1 MADPNQYKY
10 TAMSN
15 LVLRADK
22 SLMDRVRRTDDATGD
37 PESLAGKVNLKEMG
51 SRVARDIAPKDKL
64 KKKQDKADKGKKKT
78 AKELDDEDMTA
89 GARKRRREAQ
99 SHGGVST
106 ILTSTNDISNLI
118 YHPRTAATQ
127 ATYSLILTLVH
138 GLLGDVPHSMT
149 RSAADYVLQILK
161 DTESGKK
168 DFDKKKEIEELLGES
183 IDSKKYN
190 ELVNLSKKITDY
202 DAEDDEEMGDKKGD
216 GEAAE
221 EELDDRAGVA
231 VVFDEDDEDEDDVG
245 EYEVKEGD
253 ESDEEEED
261 ADMEGDGEKL
271 EGAEEKEDE
280 DEEGDEMVID
290 AAAQKKVDDDKDIVA
305 AHSIDAFW
313 LQRQISNIFKDAHT
327 TSIKTGQAF
336 DILAADED
344 DKPLRQKENELIEL
358 FDYDHFDLV
367 KVLMKNMAK
376 IVWCTRL
383 AKAGEG
389 DDKKAVEK
397 EMVQAGA
404 GNILDELR
412 GRDRGGESKKVADQ
426 DAMDVDVPAKREEG
440 RGHGNLLHTGLQP
453 RRIIDIENLIFEQ
466 GSHLMTNP
474 NVKLPQGSFKRTM
487 KGYEEIHVPA
497 PKRKHDPNE
506 PKLMAVSE
514 MPEWARVP
522 FTASKSTNLNRIQT
536 RCYPTAFEDDGN
548 MLICAPTGSGKTNVA
563 MLTIL
568 REIGKYRDE
577 LTGEVNLDAFKIVYI
592 APLKALV
599 QEQVG
604 NFGARLKPYGIKVS
618 ELTGDRQLTKQQ
630 IMETQIIVTTPEK
643 WDVITRKATDL
654 SYTNLVRLII
664 IDEIHLLH
672 DDRGPVL
679 ESIVSRTIRRTEQ
692 TLDPVRLVGL
702 SATLPNYRDVASFL
716 RVDIK
721 KGLFYFDATYRPCPL
736 KQEFIGVTD
745 KKPIKQLQAMNDV
758 AYTKVIEQAGD
769 NQMLIFVH
777 SRKDTAK
784 TAKYIRD
791 KALELETI
799 SNILKSDAATR
810 EILRTEAEN
819 VSDANLKD
827 LLPYGFAI
835 HHAGMN
841 RADRTTV
848 EDLFSEKA
856 VQVLV
861 CTATLAWGVNLP
873 AHTVIIKG
881 TQIYSPEKGAW
892 VELSPQDVLQ
902 MLGRAG
908 RPQYDTY
915 GEGIIITTQSEMQ
928 YYLSLLNQQ
937 LPIESQFM
945 RKLADNLNAEIV
957 LGTVRT
963 RDEGVEWLGYTYL
976 YVRMLRSP
984 GLYSVGADYADDEA
998 LEQKRVDLV
1007 HSAATILEKCK
1018 LVKYDKKSGRLQGTE
1033 LGRIASH
1040 YYISHDSMLTYSHHL
1055 QPALSPIELFRVF
1068 ALSEE
1073 FKYIP
1078 VRQEEKVE
1086 LQKLLQRV
1094 PIPVKEGVEES
1105 QSKINVLL
1113 QAYISRLKLEGL
1125 ALMADM
1131 VYVTQSAGRILRA
1144 IFEICLK
1151 RGWSSVAKTTLDICK
1166 MVEKRMWPTMSPL
1179 RQFPNCPKEVITK
1192 MERMDVDWQRF
1203 FDMDPPTIGEALG
1216 MPRQGKLVH
1225 ALLQRFP
1232 RLDVQA
1238 QVQPITRS
1246 MLKVEL
1252 TITPNFEWDDT
1263 IHGAAESFWI
1273 IVEDCDGEEILF
1285 HDQFILRRQYALGQS
1300 ENGNEHLVEFT
1311 VPVQEPMP
1319 PNYFIT
1325 LVSDRWMHSETKLAV
1340 SFRKLALPDKFPPH
1354 TPLLDLQPLPV
1365 LALKKREFVD
1375 LYPGWE
1381 KFNKIQTQVFNSLFT
1396 TDDNVFVGAPTGSG
1410 KTVCAEFALLR
1421 HWSKGGE
1428 DVGRAVYIA
1437 PFQELV
1443 DRRHQDWKERLSNI
1457 GGGKEIVKLTG
1468 ETTADLKLLEKG
1480 DLILATP
1487 TQWDVLSRAWQRRK
1501 NIQTVQLFIADE
1513 VHMLG
1518 GHMGYIYEIV
1528 VSRMIYIAAQ
1538 LEKPMRIV
1546 ALSVSLSNG
1555 KNLGEWI
1562 GADSHTIYNFSPR
1575 DRPVPLEIHIQSST
1589 IPHYPSMM
1597 MAMAKPAYVAIS
1609 DSPNDKPVIV
1619 FVPSRKQARASALDI
1634 LSHCIA
1640 DGNED
1645 KFLHASLEDIAPHLN
1660 KIQEK
1665 PLSASISHG
1674 IGYYHEAL
1682 SKTDKRIVEHLYRA
1696 GAFKVLIA
1704 SREVAWELDNTAAVV
1719 IIMGT
1724 QFFEGREHRYI
1735 DYPLA
1740 EVLQMFGKACRPGE
1754 DKIGKAVLMCPATRK
1769 DYYRKFLNEALPIE
1783 SHLHLFLHDAF
1794 VTEISTKTIGS
1805 TQDAVDWMTYTYF
1818 YRRLLQNPSFY
1829 SLPDRSHDG
1838 LSAYLSEMVENTLKE
1853 LAEAKIIDVDEE
1865 DDSITPLNAAM
1876 IAAYYNISFITMQ
1889 TFLLSLTG
1897 KTKLKGI
1904 LEIVT
1909 SATEF
1914 EFIQIRRHE
1923 DKVLHKLY
1931 ENVPVKMAQ
1940 PNYESPHFKAFV
1952 LLQAHFSRLTLPPDL
1967 ATDQSVVLGKI
1978 INLLSACVDILS
1990 SDGHLNAMSAM
2001 EMSQMCV
2008 QALWDRD
2015 SPLKQIPHFSPQVV
2029 KIATDAGIKDV
2040 FEFMDQMD
2048 PENPEREN
2056 LLKKLGLNQQQLAQV
2071 AKFTNDKYPSV
2082 DMEHEVLEED
2092 GVVAGQ
2098 PAYIKVVLDRGL
2110 EDDDEEPDLKVHA
2123 PFYPTQKLENCKSKL
2138 MPFYYYFYALRVS

>member
-1 MADPNQYKY
+1 MSSFTGILLHHGADWGFH
-10 TAMSN
+10 S
-15 LVLRADK
+15 
-22 SLMDRVRRTDDATGD
+22 
-37 PESLAGKVNLKEMG
+37 
-51 SRVARDIAPKDKL
+51 
-64 KKKQDKADKGKKKT
+64 
-78 AKELDDEDMTA
+78 
-89 GARKRRREAQ
+89 AQ

-106 ILTSTNDISNLI
+106 ILTSTNDITNLI

-138 GLLGDVPHSMT
+138 VLLGDVSHSMV
-149 RSAADYVLQILK
+149 RSAADAVLEILK

-168 DFDKKKEIEELLGES
+168 DFDKKKEIEELLTES

-202 DAEDDEEMGDKKGD
+202 DVDDDEEMGDKADKEG
-216 GEAAE
+216 GE

-253 ESDEEEED
+253 TSD
-261 ADMEGDGEKL
+261 
-271 EGAEEKEDE
+271 EDE
-280 DEEGDEMVID
+280 DAEMATDEDKLEAEEGKDEKDDDEMVID
-290 AAAQKKVDDDKDIVA
+290 FASPQKMDEDKDIIP
-305 AHSIDAFW
+305 AHTIDAFW
-313 LQRQISNIFKDAHT
+313 LQRQISEIFQDAHITSEKT
-327 TSIKTGQAF
+327 TEAF

-358 FDYDHFDLV
+358 LDYNFDLV
-367 KVLMKNMAK
+367 KVLMKNTAK

-383 AKAGEG
+383 ARAADGEEKA
-389 DDKKAVEK
+389 DVEK
-397 EMVQAGA
+397 QMIQTGA
-404 GNILDELR
+404 RRILEELR
-412 GRDRGGESKKVADQ
+412 GREAGDSKKPAADQ
-426 DAMDVDVPAKREEG
+426 NAMDIDVPAD
-440 RGHGNLLHTGLQP
+440 RGHGNLIHTGLQP

-466 GSHLMTNP
+466 GNHLMTNA
-474 NVKLPQGSFKRTM
+474 NVKLPQGSTKRTF

-506 PKLMAVSE
+506 PKLIPITS
-514 MPEWARVP
+514 MPEWARTP
-522 FTASKSTNLNRIQT
+522 FITSGSKELNRIQT
-536 RCYPTAFEDDGN
+536 KCYPAAFEDDGN
-548 MLICAPTGSGKTNVA
+548 LLICAPTGSGKTNVA

-568 REIGKYRDE
+568 REIGKHRDE
-577 LTGEVNLDAFKIVYI
+577 LTGRIKLDDFKIVYI

-604 NFGARLKPYGIKVS
+604 NFGKRLEPYGIKVS

-672 DDRGPVL
+672 DERGPVL
-679 ESIVSRTIRRTEQ
+679 ESIVSRTIRKMEQ
-692 TLDPVRLVGL
+692 TLEPVRLVGL

-716 RVDIK
+716 RVDTL
-721 KGLFYFDATYRPCPL
+721 KGLFWFDATFRPCPL

-784 TAKYIRD
+784 TAKHIRD
-791 KALELETI
+791 KAVELETI
-799 SNILKSDAATR
+799 GKILKSDAATR
-810 EILRTEAEN
+810 EILRTEADN

-848 EDLFSEKA
+848 EDLFAEKA

-881 TQIYSPEKGAW
+881 TQIYSPEKGSW

-908 RPQYDTY
+908 RPQFDTY
-915 GEGIIITTQSEMQ
+915 GEGIIITTQSEVQ

-937 LPIESQFM
+937 LPIESQFI
-945 RKLADNLNAEIV
+945 RKLADNLNAELV

-963 RDEGVEWLGYTYL
+963 RDEAVEWLGYTYL
-976 YVRMLRSP
+976 YIRMLRSP
-984 GLYSVGADYADDEA
+984 GIYSVGADYSDDEA
-998 LEQKRVDLV
+998 LEQKRVDLI

-1018 LVKYDKKSGRLQGTE
+1018 LVKYDKKTGRLQGTE

-1055 QPALSPIELFRVF
+1055 QPGLSPIELFRVF

-1078 VRQEEKVE
+1078 VRHEEKVE
-1086 LQKLLQRV
+1086 LAKLLGRV
-1094 PIPVKEGVEES
+1094 PIPVKEGVEEP

-1113 QAYISRLKLEGL
+1113 QAYISRLKLDGL

-1151 RGWSSVAKTTLDICK
+1151 RGWASVAKTTLDICK

-1179 RQFPNCPKEVITK
+1179 RQFPNCPREVITK

-1232 RLDVQA
+1232 RLEVQA
-1238 QVQPITRS
+1238 QVQPITRT
-1246 MLKVEL
+1246 MLRVEL

-1263 IHGAAESFWI
+1263 IHGAAESWWI
-1273 IVEDCDGEEILF
+1273 VVEDCDGEEILF
-1285 HDQFILRRQYALGQS
+1285 HDQFVLRRQYALNDTEG
-1300 ENGNEHLVEFT
+1300 GNEHLVEFT
-1311 VPVQEPMP
+1311 VPVQDPMP

-1325 LVSDRWMHSETKLAV
+1325 LISDRWMHAETKLAV
-1340 SFRKLALPDKFPPH
+1340 SFRKLVLPDKFPPH

-1365 LALKKREFVD
+1365 MALKKREFVD
-1375 LYPGWE
+1375 LYPDWE

-1396 TDDNVFVGAPTGSG
+1396 TDDNVFIGAPTGSG

-1443 DRRHQDWKERLSNI
+1443 DRRYQDWKERLSHI
-1457 GGGKEIVKLTG
+1457 GGGKGIVKLTG
-1468 ETTADLKLLEKG
+1468 DTTADLKLLEKG
-1480 DLILATP
+1480 ELILATP
-1487 TQWDVLSRAWQRRK
+1487 SQWDVLSRAWQRRK
-1501 NIQTVQLFIADE
+1501 NVQTVQLFIADE
-1513 VHMLG
+1513 LHMLG
-1518 GHMGYIYEIV
+1518 GQAGYIYEII

-1538 LEKPMRIV
+1538 TERPMRIV

-1562 GADSHTIYNFSPR
+1562 GADKHSIYNFSPR
-1575 DRPVPLEIHIQSST
+1575 DRPVPLEIHIQSSS
-1589 IPHYPSMM
+1589 IPHFPSMM
-1597 MAMAKPAYVAIS
+1597 LAMAKPVYLATSEVP
-1609 DSPNDKPVIV
+1609 PNKPVIV
-1619 FVPSRKQARASALDI
+1619 FVPSRKQVRATALD
-1634 LSHCIA
+1634 LHSYCLA
-1640 DGNED
+1640 DDKED
-1645 KFLHASLEDIAPHLN
+1645 AFLNASIDEIAPHLS
-1660 KIQEK
+1660 KIQERT
-1665 PLSASISHG
+1665 LAESISRG

-1682 SKTDKRIVEHLYRA
+1682 SKTDKRIVEHLFKA
-1696 GAFKVLIA
+1696 GAFKVMLA
-1704 SREVAWELDNTAAVV
+1704 SREIAWELDCTAAVV
-1719 IIMGT
+1719 IVMGT

-1740 EVLQMFGKACRPGE
+1740 EVLQMFGRACRPGE
-1754 DKIGKAVLMCPATRK
+1754 DKIGKAILLCPATRK
-1769 DYYRKFLNEALPIE
+1769 EYYRKFLNEALPIE
-1783 SHLHLFLHDAF
+1783 SHLHLYLHDAF
-1794 VTEISTKTIGS
+1794 VTEISTKTIAS

-1914 EFIQIRRHE
+1914 EPIPIRRHE
-1923 DKVLHKLY
+1923 DRVLRTIY
-1931 ENVPVKMAQ
+1931 DNVPVKMSQ
-1940 PNYESPHFKAFV
+1940 PNYESPHFKAFT
-1952 LLQAHFSRLTLPPDL
+1952 LLQAHFSRMKLVADL
-1967 ATDQSVVLGKI
+1967 ATDQTLVLSKV

-2015 SPLKQIPHFSPQVV
+2015 SPLLQIPHFTPAVV
-2029 KIATDAGIKDV
+2029 KTAEVAGIKDV

-2048 PENPEREN
+2048 PENPEREA
-2056 LLKKLGLNQQQLAQV
+2056 LLQRLGLNQQQLAQV
-2071 AKFTNDKYPSV
+2071 ANFTNNKYPSV
-2082 DMEHEVLEED
+2082 DMEHEVLDPES
-2092 GVVAGQ
+2092 VTAGS
-2098 PAYIKVVLDRGL
+2098 PAYVQVTLDRGL
-2110 EDDDEEPDLKVHA
+2110 EDDEEPDLRVHA
-2123 PFYPTQKLENCKSKL
+2123 PYYPGQKTENCESL
-2138 MPFYYYFYALRVS
+2138 TLSSYYTHPI